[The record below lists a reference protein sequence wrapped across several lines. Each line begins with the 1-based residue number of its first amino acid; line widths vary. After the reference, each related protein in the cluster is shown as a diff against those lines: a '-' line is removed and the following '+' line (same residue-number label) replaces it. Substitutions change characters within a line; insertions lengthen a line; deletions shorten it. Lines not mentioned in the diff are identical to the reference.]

1 MIKLGSFKIYFLL
14 CIMPKDSHK
23 ACRDLEGHDL
33 TCCVFLKTTVF
44 NQHMELEG
52 KLEDLR
58 AWVDRTSLTLNSGGC
73 DSETDGDSLRHS
85 LQQWE
90 VNPVLSS

>member
-1 MIKLGSFKIYFLL
+1 
-14 CIMPKDSHK
+14 
-23 ACRDLEGHDL
+23 
-33 TCCVFLKTTVF
+33 
-44 NQHMELEG
+44 MELEG